1 MKSYLLVFSLAAFP
15 AAICAQQPDPCA
27 GLVDSALGQCR
38 GDQQKLQQ
46 QQLVQQQEQLHQQQ
60 ERQNQLAEQQRQMQ
74 QQLENMRLQ
83 NELLQKQ
90 LEYEKSAGQ
99 LENMRLQNELLQKQL
114 EHEKSA
120 SSPGQRAVTENAK
133 TAEVKSWKSDNPW
146 FGVDYAKT
154 ALAMRYAKQLQRE
167 QPDLVGRPFLDAV
180 SAKVEEKFGAS
191 K

>member
-1 MKSYLLVFSLAAFP
+1 MKSYLVAFFLAAFP
-15 AAICAQQPDPCA
+15 AITCAQQSDPCA
-27 GLVDSALGQCR
+27 GLVGSGLGQCR

-46 QQLVQQQEQLHQQQ
+46 QQLEQQQQQIQQQIQQQQ

-90 LEYEKSAGQ
+90 LEHQRSANQ
-99 LENMRLQNELLQKQL
+99 PVRP
-114 EHEKSA
+114 SA
-120 SSPGQRAVTENAK
+120 TDYSNP
-133 TAEVKSWKSDNPW
+133 AETKSWKSDNPW

-154 ALAMRYAKQLQRE
+154 EFAMRYAKQLQRE

-180 SAKVEEKFGAS
+180 SAKVRDTFGAS
-191 K
+191 R

>member
-1 MKSYLLVFSLAAFP
+1 MKSYLLTLSLAAFP
-15 AAICAQQPDPCA
+15 AVICAQQADPCA
-27 GLVDSALGQCR
+27 GLVDYALGQCR

-46 QQLVQQQEQLHQQQ
+46 QQLEQQHEQLHQQQ

-90 LEYEKSAGQ
+90 LE
-99 LENMRLQNELLQKQL
+99 
-114 EHEKSA
+114 HEKSA
-120 SSPGQRAVTENAK
+120 SKPVQRSVTDYSK

-146 FGVDYAKT
+146 YGTDYAKT
-154 ALAMRYAKQLQRE
+154 AFAMRYAKQLQQE

-180 SAKVEEKFGAS
+180 SEKVADTFGAS